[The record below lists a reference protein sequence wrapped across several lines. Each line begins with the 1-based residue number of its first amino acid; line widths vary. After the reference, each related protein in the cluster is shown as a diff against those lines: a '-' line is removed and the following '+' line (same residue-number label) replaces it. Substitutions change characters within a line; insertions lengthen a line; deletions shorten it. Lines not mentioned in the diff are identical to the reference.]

1 MNKKILSIDF
11 DIIMYPCIRLYN
23 EKCAGDCN
31 PTELWN
37 YLNHAYDLDSS
48 IRYDATVLQNIAKI
62 IKHSVKNG
70 AKLHLITEHQEIVDS
85 LKTETDFDDTTYSI
99 YNIDFHHD
107 LWYHGDEDKNDI
119 VTFDRYNCTNWLG
132 YLFLKGKT
140 ELIEW
145 FKAPNS
151 EIETNEVKD
160 ICAIKRL
167 DEVLGID
174 FTNFSDVYFC
184 LSPQW
189 VPYKYHHL
197 YRLIGELCEEE

>member
-62 IKHSVKNG
+62 IKYSVKNG
-70 AKLHLITEHQEIVDS
+70 AKLHLIKEHQEIVDS

-107 LWYHGDEDKNDI
+107 LWYRGDEDKNDI

-151 EIETNEVKD
+151 EIEMDEIRDV
-160 ICAIKRL
+160 CAIKRL
-167 DEVLGID
+167 DEILEMD

-197 YRLIGELCEEE
+197 YNLIGELCEEG